1 MKQEFKLQ
9 ANQIMNV
16 PNLRAKVLLEI
27 KEDLKEAHRENR
39 LKMEETKEWLRIQNL
54 KSKDENAY
62 YEAMANFQARK

>member
-1 MKQEFKLQ
+1 MK
-9 ANQIMNV
+9 V

-27 KEDLKEAHRENR
+27 KEDLKVAQRDNR
-39 LKMEETKEWLRIQNL
+39 MKMEETKEWLRIQNL